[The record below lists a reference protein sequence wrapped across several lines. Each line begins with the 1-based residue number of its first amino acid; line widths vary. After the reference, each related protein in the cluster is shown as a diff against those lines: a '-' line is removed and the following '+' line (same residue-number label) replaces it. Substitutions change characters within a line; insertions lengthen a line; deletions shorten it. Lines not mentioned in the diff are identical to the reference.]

1 MLNKIKNILT
11 SIPATIIGGVSLVAS
26 FILSQ
31 YNITLPIDPAY
42 IAIIICGLPIL
53 YSAIRK
59 LIFSKGISKISS
71 ALLISSA
78 MIAATVIGDV
88 FAAGEVAFIMVIGEI
103 LEDLTTDR
111 AKRGLKNLVNLVPK
125 TARVLKDGIEHLT
138 PIEALENGDII
149 RILPGEKISADGVIL
164 SGETSVDQS
173 VITGESLPCDKGVGD
188 SVFCGTVNCYGAI
201 DVKATGTG
209 KDSSLE
215 KLIQMVKDAEDKKAP
230 MARIA
235 DKAASGLVPLA
246 LLIAII
252 TGIVTKDITRAVTV
266 LVVFCPC
273 ALVLATPTAIM
284 AAIGQ
289 ATKRGV
295 IIKSGEALEKMGKTN
310 IIAFDKTGT
319 LTKGKLT
326 VCDTVVLNE
335 NETEESILTLAAIAE
350 SKSEHPLGKSIVEFA
365 KLKNYPLGETTS
377 FEMLAGKGV
386 AAEYQ
391 NKIIICGNFK
401 LINEKGI
408 SLSSKALDTLEG
420 MQNEGKVAV
429 IVVKDNVAIGIIAL
443 ADTLK
448 ENAADAINRLSL
460 LSAKSVLLTGDNP
473 RTAHYFAKN
482 IGINEI
488 YAELLPENKVDH
500 ITQLKEKGNTVCMV
514 GDGVN
519 DAPALKTAD
528 VSVAMGSIGS
538 DIAVESADIAIMSD
552 DITAIAYLKKLS
564 LATVKTI
571 IISITLSMLINIV
584 AVVLSVLGLLGPT
597 TGALVHNLGS
607 IFVIMLAALLYDRK
621 FK

>member
-88 FAAGEVAFIMVIGEI
+88 FAAGEVAFIMAIGEI

-138 PIEALENGDII
+138 PVEALENGDII

-201 DVKATGTG
+201 DIKATGTG

-335 NETEESILTLAAIAE
+335 KETEESILTLAAIAE

-429 IVVKDNVAIGIIAL
+429 IVVKDNEAIGIIAL

-448 ENAADAINRLSL
+448 ENAADAINRLNL
-460 LSAKSVLLTGDNP
+460 LSAKSVLLTGDNS

-488 YAELLPENKVDH
+488 YAELLPENKVEH

-571 IISITLSMLINIV
+571 IISITLSMLINIA

-607 IFVIMLAALLYDRK
+607 VFVIMLAALLYDRK

>member
-11 SIPATIIGGVSLVAS
+11 SIPATIIAGVSLVAS

-88 FAAGEVAFIMVIGEI
+88 FAAGEVAFIMAIGEI

-408 SLSSKALDTLEG
+408 PLSSKALDTLEG

-460 LSAKSVLLTGDNP
+460 LSAKSVLLTGDNS
-473 RTAHYFAKN
+473 RTARYFAKN

-488 YAELLPENKVDH
+488 YAELLPENKVEH